1 MQTQKRFQCRH
12 IFTDGHRCG
21 SPVLLLE
28 TPNPAQPAQT
38 HEDFCYYHHT
48 TRRPAPRTLALANP
62 GADPAQTAFDLPLP
76 EDRSAIQAAI
86 GSILRHIAANTL
98 DSRRAG
104 LLLYGLQIAALN
116 LPPRDRYLDR
126 DEEIPEPVTA
136 IVTHPTHGPIA
147 EPAEI
152 VPPPERKSLG
162 RQLMEEFGPIPDEPQ
177 EPEPIP
183 LRHPDAFWGP
193 SVFAPASSR
202 PGQPP
207 APEQE
212 DAAPTVLPNL
222 QAVAASNPCPTPRTK
237 TTTKTTTQTTKQKRT
252 TAPGQR
258 RSHRARPRRQLF
270 SPLAFPCH
278 CGPIASDCGE
288 SATFVKELAS
298 NGGVRPQLFRSA
310 TILEPWRI
318 GYSGQPSELKGSSV
332 AA

>member
-86 GSILRHIAANTL
+86 GSILRHIAGNTL
-98 DSRRAG
+98 DARRAG

-116 LPPRDRYLDR
+116 LPPRDRYHDR

-147 EPAEI
+147 ESSEI
-152 VPPPERKSLG
+152 IPPPERKSLG
-162 RQLMEEFGPIPDEPQ
+162 RQLMEEFGPSPDDP
-177 EPEPIP
+177 
-183 LRHPDAFWGP
+183 HPDPLWYPDFY
-193 SVFAPASSR
+193 APTASSQN
-202 PGQPP
+202 QPSAQASP
-207 APEQE
+207 QQE
-212 DAAPTVLPNL
+212 DVAPSVLPNL

-237 TTTKTTTQTTKQKRT
+237 TPKQTTKQKTTQKRT
-252 TAPGQR
+252 TALDR
-258 RSHRARPRRQLF
+258 TRPRRQL
-270 SPLAFPCH
+270 
-278 CGPIASDCGE
+278 
-288 SATFVKELAS
+288 
-298 NGGVRPQLFRSA
+298 
-310 TILEPWRI
+310 
-318 GYSGQPSELKGSSV
+318 SSV
-332 AA
+332 RAHSHATVAGLHPIVASLPLLRKTWRLMEVYGHSYSAARLYSNLGGSVTLGNRVN